1 MIVVDYNPY
10 LKAQNDWARSLTK
23 QAEFAPS
30 EIASEMAIHAGQALK
45 RMVAMSRRPTRNIAR
60 SIRRR

>member
-10 LKAQNDWARSLTK
+10 LEAQNDWARSLTK
-23 QAEFAPS
+23 QARFAPS
-30 EIASEMAIHAGQALK
+30 EIASEMAIHAGQVLK
-45 RMVAMSRRPTRNIAR
+45 RMVAMSRRPTLNIAP

>member
-23 QAEFAPS
+23 QARFAPS
-30 EIASEMAIHAGQALK
+30 DIASEMAIHAGQVLK
-45 RMVAMSRRPTRNIAR
+45 RIVAMSRRPTFIIAP
-60 SIRRR
+60 